1 MENAPL
7 TLRDYKKISI
17 HFLAGNFAPDTIYRM
32 ATGINELP
40 MIVEKAIR
48 AYREVQAQPASII
61 KTMETEAQKR
71 LADEMLKAN
80 DLSKVEE
87 IHLLHLSSANSDAE
101 GFKRQ
106 VQSLTGIPTYI
117 AGTKAMAT
125 I

>member
-48 AYREVQAQPASII
+48 AHREVQAQPASII

-80 DLSKVEE
+80 EMADDVLK
-87 IHLLHLSSANSDAE
+87 SAGMA
-101 GFKRQ
+101 FQ
-106 VQSLTGIPTYI
+106 VLTKLVKKTRYKKPRISTQV
-117 AGTKAMAT
+117 AA
-125 I
+125 